1 MFEKYQKH
9 ILLSFYF
16 MLGFNFQFPSV
27 AMRFWLIETVKLSPS
42 QLMAIGGICGI
53 PWCLKPLY
61 GFISD
66 SCPIFG
72 YRRIPY
78 IILGCWLNTVTTW
91 ALPWYSHD
99 MEVVVLLSFLSSLGA
114 CVSDV
119 VCDSIIVVHAR
130 NEDEANR
137 GDIQSWCWG
146 LRALG
151 GLIASISG
159 GYAYNALGPEL
170 VQVVSG
176 MFPLIVS
183 ILFLA
188 IKEDPI
194 LEKKPAST
202 TFKKLIFSFK
212 SPSIW
217 KPALF
222 LFIISVTP
230 GFGAVTSYYFEN
242 VLKFSAVQFSV
253 LDVTSYVTSIV
264 GTVIYRKYLTKV
276 SFHKIFFVTLCVAW
290 VLKWTYISIV
300 TGFNESLGISNMVL
314 AIADSI
320 ILSLLGQFLLLPS
333 VVLAAKI
340 CPDGVEGSLY
350 ATMMSISN
358 FAGVLS
364 SEWGSVLANVYGVN
378 KNNFGNFWKLIVL
391 CNLIDL
397 IPIASVALVKNKNES
412 PINNTISP
420 EKDGE
425 LLLSDGGTTDGAL

>member
-9 ILLSFYF
+9 ILLTFYF

-42 QLMAIGGICGI
+42 QLMAIGGIVGI
-53 PWCLKPLY
+53 PWCLKPIY

-66 SCPIFG
+66 SFPIFG

-78 IILGCWLNTVTTW
+78 ILLGCWLNTISYW
-91 ALPWYSHD
+91 ALPWYAD
-99 MEVVVLLSFLSSLGA
+99 NMEMVVFWSFLSSLGA
-114 CVSDV
+114 CIADV

-130 NEDEANR
+130 NESEENR

-146 LRALG
+146 LRASG
-151 GLIASISG
+151 GLLASITG
-159 GYAYNALGPEL
+159 GYAYNAMGPEL
-170 VQVVSG
+170 VQVLTG
-176 MFPLIVS
+176 LFPLLIS
-183 ILFLA
+183 IMFLA
-188 IKEDPI
+188 IKEEPI
-194 LEKKPAST
+194 RDKKPASQ
-202 TFKKLIFSFK
+202 TFKKLVSSFK
-212 SPSIW
+212 SASIW

-242 VLKFSAVQFSV
+242 VLKFSAIQFSV
-253 LDVTSYVTSIV
+253 LDVTSYVTSIL
-264 GTVIYRKYLTKV
+264 GTIIYRKWLTRV
-276 SFHKIFFVTLCVAW
+276 SFQKIFFVTLCVAW

-314 AIADSI
+314 AISDSI

-333 VVLAAKI
+333 VVLAARI

-358 FAGVLS
+358 LAGVLS
-364 SEWGSVLANVYGVN
+364 SEWGSVLASIYGVD

-397 IPIASVALVKNKNES
+397 VPIASVALIKDKPNM
-412 PINNTISP
+412 PINTNTTP
-420 EKDGE
+420 NKDGE
-425 LLLSDGGTTDGAL
+425 LFTDIEDTEL